1 MTWLSEGDMA
11 QGQTTGSGSPNRV
24 GAISPVA
31 TGTSGDA
38 PPDLVQDIHRIPH
51 QYRGLHQ

>member
-1 MTWLSEGDMA
+1 MA

-51 QYRGLHQ
+51 QYRGLRQ